1 MKKIISITLCAAL
14 LALSGCSQNTS
25 SDALSSDISSAASE
39 SQSTASQEESSGL
52 SQSGNGGFK
61 VEGTKLLDANGK
73 EFIMRGINHAHTWY
87 LDEDTTAIKAIA
99 ETGSNVVRV
108 VCSDGEQWTKDTE
121 DMLETVI
128 DL

>member
-1 MKKIISITLCAAL
+1 MKKPISITLCAAL

-61 VEGTKLLDANGK
+61 VEGTKLLDSKRQGVYNAWHK
-73 EFIMRGINHAHTWY
+73 SRTHMV
-87 LDEDTTAIKAIA
+87 
-99 ETGSNVVRV
+99 S
-108 VCSDGEQWTKDTE
+108 
-121 DMLETVI
+121 
-128 DL
+128 

>member
-1 MKKIISITLCAAL
+1 MYKR
-14 LALSGCSQNTS
+14 Q
-25 SDALSSDISSAASE
+25 
-39 SQSTASQEESSGL
+39 
-52 SQSGNGGFK
+52 
-61 VEGTKLLDANGK
+61 
-73 EFIMRGINHAHTWY
+73 HTWY

-128 DL
+128 DLCIDNEMIAVVEVHDATGKDDKTCLLYTSLPRVKSCRRYTT